1 MSTTTSES
9 DIQKQQIKKHIDW
22 TVDHENILVEWADK
36 AMCYRWLHAKS
47 NTMYTRLNT
56 GFTIPVI
63 IISTLTGTANF
74 AQDRVP
80 ITYQAMFVMA
90 VGAFNILAGIIST
103 IQQFLKITQLN
114 EAHRVSTIAW
124 DKFYRN
130 IKIELAKHPD
140 ERIAVTHMIKMC
152 KEEFDRLMETSPV
165 IPEKIITIFQKEFND
180 ENTFGA
186 LSSGDVDLRI
196 KKPEICGKLVSTR
209 SAINQWSIESYDIE

>member
-1 MSTTTSES
+1 
-9 DIQKQQIKKHIDW
+9 
-22 TVDHENILVEWADK
+22 
-36 AMCYRWLHAKS
+36 
-47 NTMYTRLNT
+47 
-56 GFTIPVI
+56 
-63 IISTLTGTANF
+63 
-74 AQDRVP
+74 
-80 ITYQAMFVMA
+80 MFVMA

-165 IPEKIITIFQKEFND
+165 IPEKIIAMFKHEFSDDNMID
-180 ENTFGA
+180 D
-186 LSSGDVDLRI
+186 LSPDGVDLRI

-209 SAINQWSIESYDIE
+209 LTINQWSTEPHDIDPKQDAINANIEKNKNAIIMTRNNYLSQIEEFKRSFTKDHNRAAMRDEIINNLKDKIDRSIIEELLDENEGDEIV